1 MCTYKNKV
9 RNHVRSAITS
19 LLIHSIICI
28 PFHVTN
34 RQMLYLP
41 SKKEL
46 IKVDV
51 RVVELLASTFELLL
65 REFKVESE
73 ESTVITT
80 KGL

>member
-1 MCTYKNKV
+1 
-9 RNHVRSAITS
+9 
-19 LLIHSIICI
+19 
-28 PFHVTN
+28 
-34 RQMLYLP
+34 MLYLP